1 MAKFIFKNGG
11 PTMKNK
17 ERTMLTLYSMF
28 ILMLLLLFGYQI
40 IIKSRQL
47 NEQVYKNELKTHQLQ
62 DSVIALERRIVEL
75 NCR

>member
-28 ILMLLLLFGYQI
+28 ILMLLLLFSYQL

-47 NEQVYKNELKTHQLQ
+47 NEQTYKNELKIHQLQ

>member
-1 MAKFIFKNGG
+1 
-11 PTMKNK
+11 MKNK

-28 ILMLLLLFGYQI
+28 ILMVVLLFGYQI

>member
-1 MAKFIFKNGG
+1 
-11 PTMKNK
+11 MKNK

-28 ILMLLLLFGYQI
+28 ILMLLLLFSYQI

-47 NEQVYKNELKTHQLQ
+47 NEQTYKNELKIHQLQ
-62 DSVIALERRIVEL
+62 DSVISLERRIVEL